1 VIAGYIALQLAF
13 YAGAGAVLARGTA
26 RGGTRALVELGA
38 LAVVAFPAA
47 TLLANLLPVE
57 RLGTGGFVSGLA
69 GATAALVA
77 LTCVA
82 ARRPLDRLLVL
93 TAGTISLIAL
103 DLALGGSLQ
112 LNAVFGNYPIVGGRF
127 VGLGNSG
134 FAVLGSAAIV
144 CGALVARRLSSRHA
158 LAAVAPL
165 FAAVV
170 VVVGAPALGSDVG
183 GVLALVPALGVTAVL
198 LSGRRVGPWGAL
210 AAAAASV
217 LFLGAFI
224 VWDLSGP
231 PEEHTHLARL
241 VERIVAD
248 GAAPLLDA
256 IGRKVSTNLAIF
268 GLSAWSLLVPPAFAG
283 VAWALLSWPRLRT
296 HLPAVRV
303 AVVGLTVLAALG
315 FLVNDSGITIPAMVL
330 AFMVPT
336 ALLAW
341 ASLPART

>member
-1 VIAGYIALQLAF
+1 
-13 YAGAGAVLARGTA
+13 
-26 RGGTRALVELGA
+26 
-38 LAVVAFPAA
+38 
-47 TLLANLLPVE
+47 
-57 RLGTGGFVSGLA
+57 
-69 GATAALVA
+69 
-77 LTCVA
+77 
-82 ARRPLDRLLVL
+82 
-93 TAGTISLIAL
+93 
-103 DLALGGSLQ
+103 
-112 LNAVFGNYPIVGGRF
+112 
-127 VGLGNSG
+127 
-134 FAVLGSAAIV
+134 
-144 CGALVARRLSSRHA
+144 
-158 LAAVAPL
+158 
-165 FAAVV
+165 
-170 VVVGAPALGSDVG
+170 
-183 GVLALVPALGVTAVL
+183 VTAVVW
-198 LSGRRVGPWGAL
+198 SGRGGGRWGAL